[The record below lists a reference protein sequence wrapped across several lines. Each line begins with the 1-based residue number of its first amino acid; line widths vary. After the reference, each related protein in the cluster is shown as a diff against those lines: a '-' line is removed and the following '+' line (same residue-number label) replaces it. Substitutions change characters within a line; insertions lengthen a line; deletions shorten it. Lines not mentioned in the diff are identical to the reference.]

1 MFAGSAVALGVM
13 ATHAYGAPALDERL
27 VTSLSDA
34 DVEVVDVRGIYDEPS
49 PPSRRRLGP
58 GRWLSEQLQFSQSLA
73 KKTAGPSRTIILSFV
88 NRIRIDFATTW
99 VYHLQALGLSNFL
112 IGATDDVAL
121 KALHEAK
128 TPCFSMKTNLPE
140 GEWAWGS
147 PSFKALGP
155 HKIELIYKSILWGLE
170 VVITDIDALVLRDP
184 FPYMARYPDAGFLT
198 TSDHLANTTT
208 DGGLEDHR
216 AIHSAYNIGYMF
228 FRPSALPL
236 VLEWRRFIGEDPRT
250 RWDQGEFNRIAR
262 KGWAPNKREGLSD
275 PRLFWAYESKV
286 VGGVL
291 PLSLFCGGHNYF
303 VSRLAERLGQPAYS
317 IHTTFQYSA
326 AAGKRHRL
334 REAMV
339 WIDEP
344 AYYDPPGGLL
354 TFTPSV
360 PHGLLHPAGG
370 MNASGHIAL
379 INHQLRQIRS
389 ALAVATAVG
398 RVLVLPQVIC
408 GYDKAWYS
416 LASGSSRGVF
426 GGAHGFVVPIRKCP
440 LDHFLEVGPLSPLE
454 TIREYSFLSNP
465 RTPASVTSSA
475 ATDSIDTA
483 GGNSELQRLVSE
495 HKNKRVL
502 HVANLAAIDGT
513 SLLTPLQRL
522 LFTKRFMHAT
532 GSWCCAPNDDI
543 KLGLPRSARFSLLRA

>member
-1 MFAGSAVALGVM
+1 MGRPLLAAAALGVTM
-13 ATHAYGAPALDERL
+13 QAHGAPP
-27 VTSLSDA
+27 TFLSDA
-34 DVEVVDVRGIYDEPS
+34 DVEVVDVRGVYDEPS
-49 PPSRRRLGP
+49 PLSRRRLGH
-58 GRWLSEQLQFSQSLA
+58 GRRMSEQLQFSEDLA
-73 KKTAGPSRTIILSFV
+73 KRVAGPSRAIILSFT
-88 NRIRIDFATTW
+88 NRIRLDFVTTW
-99 VYHLQALGLSNFL
+99 VHHVRALGLSNFL

-121 KALHEAK
+121 KALRASK

-155 HKIELIYKSILWGLE
+155 HKIELIYKSLLWGLE

-184 FPYMARYPDAGFLT
+184 FPYMARFPDAGFLT
-198 TSDHLANTTT
+198 TSDHLSNTTS

-236 VLEWRRFIGEDPRT
+236 VIEWRRYIGEDPRN

-262 KGWAPNKREGLSD
+262 KGWLPNKREGLSD

-303 VSRLAERLGQPAYS
+303 VAQLPHRLGQPAYS
-317 IHTTFQYSA
+317 VHTTFQYSA

-354 TFTPSV
+354 TFSPSV
-360 PHGLLHPAGG
+360 PESLVHPEGG
-370 MNASGHIAL
+370 MNATGHIAL

-389 ALAVATAVG
+389 ALAVATSIG
-398 RVLVLPQVIC
+398 RLLILPEVTC
-408 GYDKAWYS
+408 GYDKAWYA
-416 LASGSSRGVF
+416 LASGPSRGVF
-426 GGAHGFVVPIRKCP
+426 GGAPSFVVPIRKCP
-440 LDHFLEVGPLSPLE
+440 LDHFLEVGPLEPVQ
-454 TIREYSFLSNP
+454 TIREFSLLSNP
-465 RTPASVTSSA
+465 RTPASVTASMGT
-475 ATDSIDTA
+475 ATIDTA
-483 GGNSELQRLVSE
+483 GGASELARLASE
-495 HKNKRVL
+495 YRSKRVL
-502 HVANLAAIDGT
+502 HVSNLAGIDGT
-513 SLLTPLQRL
+513 QLLTTPQQLI
-522 LFTKRFMHAT
+522 FKKRFMRVT
-532 GSWCCAPNDDI
+532 GSWCCASNDDL
-543 KLGLPRSARFSLLRA
+543 KHNLPKSARFSLLKA